1 MGIIDGWCL
10 GKVPPN
16 TSVQMDRAVL
26 LDSASNFTEQLNR
39 YIKSMQ
45 VEEWRTRRGG
55 LGWCGRRL
63 AGRRCLGA
71 CTPRGLGACRRGRG
85 LRLASILR
93 RGRGLFVGLLVGLG
107 GRGGCAVVLP
117 RLGLVLGLERQQA
130 GDVRLYTTTHRD
142 RGHIRFDSLYS
153 YAAFENA
160 AVDMSFPPSLR
171 RMCVPRARP
180 CRPCLP

>member
-1 MGIIDGWCL
+1 MSQQNISPDGSQKC
-10 GKVPPN
+10 
-16 TSVQMDRAVL
+16 RASRQ
-26 LDSASNFTEQLNR
+26 SASDFTEQLNR

-45 VEEWRTRRGG
+45 VEEWCTRRGG

-85 LRLASILR
+85 LGLASILR
-93 RGRGLFVGLLVGLG
+93 RSRGLFVGLLVGLG
-107 GRGGCAVVLP
+107 GRGGGAVVLP

-130 GDVRLYTTTHRD
+130 GDVRLFIAYTHRD
-142 RGHIRFDSLYS
+142 RGHIRFDSLYTH
-153 YAAFENA
+153 AAFGKA
-160 AVDMSFPPSLR
+160 ASCIHSPSSLGLCMPA
-171 RMCVPRARP
+171 MCVPRARP